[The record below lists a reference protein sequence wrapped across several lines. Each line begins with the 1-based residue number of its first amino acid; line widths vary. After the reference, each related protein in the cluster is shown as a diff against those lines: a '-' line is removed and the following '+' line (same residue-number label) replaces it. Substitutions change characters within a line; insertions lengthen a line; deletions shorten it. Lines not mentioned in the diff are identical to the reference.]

1 MSAEF
6 PRRWADERPGP
17 SAPPSAGASNLIPP
31 GLQQLELRI
40 GPQEAL
46 RFWRESDEA
55 GSFFVG
61 PYRLAVRHF
70 KPYPSWESLR
80 DIIGKGVQAYRDVL
94 DPAKVQRIGLRYV
107 NAIDLGSLDGPVPV
121 EEFFDFYPF
130 VGRDIPQGLSRFHC
144 LVQIDFEDRRD
155 SLILQTA
162 TAPGTEGQMEVI
174 LDLDYYLMQPDNF
187 DLNDT
192 MEWLETA
199 HDNIERVFEGCLK
212 ESTRRLFQ

>member
-1 MSAEF
+1 M
-6 PRRWADERPGP
+6 
-17 SAPPSAGASNLIPP
+17 
-31 GLQQLELRI
+31 
-40 GPQEAL
+40 
-46 RFWRESDEA
+46 
-55 GSFFVG
+55 
-61 PYRLAVRHF
+61 
-70 KPYPSWESLR
+70 
-80 DIIGKGVQAYRDVL
+80 
-94 DPAKVQRIGLRYV
+94 
-107 NAIDLGSLDGPVPV
+107 
-121 EEFFDFYPF
+121 
-130 VGRDIPQGLSRFHC
+130 
-144 LVQIDFEDRRD
+144 QIDFEDRRD